1 MTEAAGKPPVDK
13 KPANDADALD
23 ALKSLLLG
31 EEQQQLEEISER
43 VADLGLRSS
52 DIAEVLPDSLRL
64 SDSQGSELT
73 NALESPVTTCIQR
86 RIERDPDSF
95 ADALYP
101 VIGPAIRQS
110 IAATFKDLVKNL
122 NRTLEHSLSAQ
133 GIRWR
138 LEAMRSGVPFP
149 EVVLR
154 HTLSYR
160 VEQVFLIQNDS
171 GLLMQH
177 VQDDLAVS
185 ADADAVSGM
194 LTAIAQFVRDAFQA
208 GDKEGLETVEIGD
221 HTVLLVHGP
230 SAYLACVIRGIPPG
244 NLREHCQ
251 EVMEQLHRRY
261 AKALA
266 GFEGDPGTLVSTRA
280 LLESCLLSEHKDST
294 SKKGLAPATLILLL
308 LLIGVITWGLYEW
321 WSSAQQQRELRER
334 QESFLSALRDQP
346 GLVVTE
352 TDFGQTLQVQ
362 GLRDPLAI
370 SPASLLSEHGLPAA
384 QVDLQFRPYLDV
396 SSSFALQ
403 RAEARLLPPETVK
416 LEMDEQGRLSVSGI
430 ASNRWIE
437 RASLLAAAV
446 PGISAYDDSRLLSH
460 DQQLLQEAQRTL
472 NPPDNVQLSVDQG
485 ILLVAGQAPLAW
497 TQGLSGRA
505 SKLVGLKGLK
515 IEVQVDEQL
524 QFQALRQ
531 QIEGSGIQFI
541 EDTVFDRAQEQHAAN
556 LAATL
561 QRLLLLADALGYSV
575 QAVIIGRTDGLGSP
589 IYNEQLALAR
599 ALIARDTLILHGLPG
614 NLFQLQ
620 TAVGQAGL
628 ANPKRRRAELRLLV
642 SAPQPTGLQ

>member
-43 VADLGLRSS
+43 VADPGLRSS
-52 DIAEVLPDSLRL
+52 DIAEVLPESLRL

-73 NALESPVTTCIQR
+73 NALERPVTRCIQR

-101 VIGPAIRQS
+101 VMGPAIRQS
-110 IAATFKDLVKNL
+110 IAATFKDLVANI

-133 GIRWR
+133 GIKWR
-138 LEAMRSGVPFP
+138 LEAVRSGVPFP

-244 NLREHCQ
+244 HLREHCQ
-251 EVMEQLHRRY
+251 EVMEQLYRRH
-261 AKALA
+261 ARALA
-266 GFEGDPGTLVSTRA
+266 GFDGDPGTLVSTRA
-280 LLESCLLSEHKDST
+280 LLESCLLSEHKDT
-294 SKKGLAPATLILLL
+294 GRKKGLAPATLLLLL
-308 LLIGVITWGLYEW
+308 LLIGAIVWGLFTW
-321 WSSAQQQRELRER
+321 WSGAQEKRELRAK
-334 QESFLSALRDQP
+334 QEGFLSTLRDQP
-346 GLVVTE
+346 GLVIAE
-352 TDFGQTLQVQ
+352 THFEPKLQVR
-362 GLRDPLAI
+362 GLRDPLAV
-370 SPASLLSEHGLPAA
+370 SPASLLGQHDLPAS

-396 SSSFALQ
+396 SPRFALQ
-403 RAEARLLPPETVK
+403 RAKARLLPPDTVR
-416 LEMDEQGRLSVSGI
+416 LEMDEQGTLSVSGV
-430 ASNRWIE
+430 ASSRWIE
-437 RASLLAAAV
+437 RASLLAAGV
-446 PGISAYDDSRLLSH
+446 PGINAYDDSELLSH
-460 DQQLLQEAQRTL
+460 DQQLLEQAQRTL
-472 NPPDNVQLSVDQG
+472 NPPDKVQLSVDQG
-485 ILLVAGQAPLAW
+485 VLHVEGQAPLAW
-497 TQGLSGRA
+497 TQGLPNSA
-505 SKLVGLKGLK
+505 SKLARLLGLN
-515 IEVQVDEQL
+515 IQVQTDEQL

-531 QIEGSGIQFI
+531 DVEGSGIQFI
-541 EDTVFDRAQEQHAAN
+541 EDTVFDSAQEQQAAA
-556 LAATL
+556 LAGRL
-561 QRLLLLADALGYSV
+561 QQLLFLADSLGYSV

-589 IYNEQLALAR
+589 VYNEQLALAR
-599 ALIARDTLILHGLPG
+599 ALIARDTLIMHGLPS

-628 ANPKRRRAELRLLV
+628 ADPRQRRAELRLLV
-642 SAPQPTGLQ
+642 SAPQPSGLQ